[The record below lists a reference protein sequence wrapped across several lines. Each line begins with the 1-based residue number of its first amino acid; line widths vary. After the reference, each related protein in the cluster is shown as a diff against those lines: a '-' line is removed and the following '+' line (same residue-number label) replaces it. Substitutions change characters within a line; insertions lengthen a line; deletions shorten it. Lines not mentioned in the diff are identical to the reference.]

1 MQSTSAGGRHSIAAD
16 LLLLTVLIGAVY
28 LALLGHRPLA
38 VPSEA
43 RYAEIPREMLA
54 TGDWLTPR
62 LNGVKYFEKPPL
74 MYWLVALSEA
84 AFGRSE
90 FAVRLPTA
98 AFGLG
103 GCLLV
108 YVAARRLWT
117 RRAGLL
123 AAGTLATALLYFELS
138 RQTLLDMPVA
148 VFLTGASLA
157 FLLGIRAPPGS
168 PARVRA
174 MYLMYAAA
182 ALATMTKG
190 LIGIVLPGLVVFTW
204 LLITA
209 RWAELC
215 HVRLVSGT
223 VLFLAIAAPWHVVV
237 GLANPEF
244 FWFYFVHEHVL
255 RFVTPEAGRNQPAW
269 FFVPILI
276 AGWLP
281 WCVFLPSAVLDS
293 VRRWRAGNADDLF
306 ILLWFALPFL
316 FFSASHSKLIPYA
329 LPFFPPLA
337 LLLGAWLDT
346 ALTEASQ
353 SLKRGFVALAILLMV
368 VAAAGMWLDISPE
381 TFIAARHLAEAAP
394 AFPYLPGLA
403 AGFVA
408 VAAIVGWTG
417 WRGQTHAAVAIVLVA
432 AAAFGLVADR
442 ITGEVQ
448 PRSTKPFIAMLEARL
463 KPGDEVASLYAYYQ
477 DLPFYLDRLVT
488 VAGAGGGEL
497 DFGRSVEDV
506 SGWMIDENEFWRRWR
521 RPDRAMYA
529 VVPLPRYE
537 ALPGD
542 RRAAT
547 VELARTR
554 SDVLIANRS
563 PGQTGES
570 PNIVSALQP

>member
-1 MQSTSAGGRHSIAAD
+1 LQPLSDVGRRSVAAD

-28 LALLGHRPLA
+28 LALLGERPLT

-54 TGDWLTPR
+54 SGDWLTPR

-74 MYWLVALSEA
+74 MYWLVATAEA
-84 AFGRSE
+84 AFGRTE
-90 FAVRLPTA
+90 FAVRLWTA

-103 GCLLV
+103 GCLLA
-108 YVAARRLWT
+108 YLTTRELWT

-148 VFLTGASLA
+148 FFLTGAFVA
-157 FLLGIRAPPGS
+157 FLHGIRAPPDS
-168 PARVRA
+168 AVRSRA

-190 LIGIVLPGLVVFTW
+190 LIGIVLPGLVVFVW
-204 LLITA
+204 LLITG
-209 RWAELC
+209 RWAELR

-223 VLFLAIAAPWHVVV
+223 LLFLAIAAPWHVAV

-255 RFVTPEAGRNQPAW
+255 RFITPEAGRNQPVW

-281 WCVFLPSAVLDS
+281 WCVFLPSALYES
-293 VRRWRAGNADDLF
+293 FRRWRADQSNGGSDLF
-306 ILLWFALPFL
+306 ILLWFVLPFL

-337 LLLGAWLDT
+337 VLLGAWLDR
-346 ALTEASQ
+346 ALTTAATSM
-353 SLKRGFVALAILLMV
+353 SRALLALAVLLAAL
-368 VAAAGMWLDISPE
+368 AAAAAWFDVAPE
-381 TFIAARHLAEAAP
+381 MFVPARHLAEAAP
-394 AFPYLPGLA
+394 ALPYLPGLA
-403 AGFVA
+403 VGFAV
-408 VAAIVGWTG
+408 VAAIVGWTAF
-417 WRGQTHAAVAIVLVA
+417 RRQAALAILILLGSA
-432 AAAFGLVADR
+432 AGFGLVADR
-442 ITGEVQ
+442 ITGDVQ
-448 PRSTKPFIAMLEARL
+448 PRSTKPFVALLEARL
-463 KPGDEVASLYAYYQ
+463 KPGDEVASLSAYYQ

-488 VAGAGGGEL
+488 VAGWGGGEL

-506 SGWMIDENEFWRRWR
+506 SAWMIDEDEFWRRWQQ
-521 RPDRAMYA
+521 PGHAMYA

-537 ALPGD
+537 ALPAE
-542 RRAAT
+542 RRRSV

-554 SDVLIANRS
+554 SDVLMANRG
-563 PGQTGES
+563 P
-570 PNIVSALQP
+570 